1 MKYESNQWH
10 IIFQKS
16 MNIKQTRY
24 DNIIPLFGVCFLV
37 MLCQEPITISNAVH
51 VSNGYQNGS
60 QTLYSCIQGY
70 AGNIGNRITTC
81 NGTHWSNT
89 TLTCGEQK
97 FFLWSETKAHYSTS
111 LLYHWCFIQR
121 RWFWTQCTL
130 MNRMFIAYIS
140 TCVYSY

>member
-1 MKYESNQWH
+1 
-10 IIFQKS
+10 

-89 TLTCGEQK
+89 TLNCGEQK
-97 FFLWSETKAHYSTS
+97 FF
-111 LLYHWCFIQR
+111 FMVR
-121 RWFWTQCTL
+121 
-130 MNRMFIAYIS
+130 N
-140 TCVYSY
+140 

>member
-1 MKYESNQWH
+1 MKYEPNQWH

-24 DNIIPLFGVCFLV
+24 DNTIPLFGVCFLV

-89 TLTCGEQK
+89 TLTCGEQIK
-97 FFLWSETKAHYSTS
+97 MFLYGQKLRSITLHLYFITDVLFKGDGSEPIV
-111 LLYHWCFIQR
+111 L
-121 RWFWTQCTL
+121 
-130 MNRMFIAYIS
+130 
-140 TCVYSY
+140 